1 MNQNLIK
8 QEIET
13 QYIDPGKIAV
23 RLSELFPGVKCR
35 IKWYHLNQVDPDED
49 VVILHVP
56 RLLTEEEK
64 ISLFEEE
71 TK

>member
-1 MNQNLIK
+1 MNQNLVK
-8 QEIET
+8 QQIET
-13 QYIDPGKIAV
+13 QYIDPGKIAE
-23 RLSELFPGVKCR
+23 RLSQLFPGVKCR
-35 IKWYHLNQVDPDED
+35 IKVDADED

-64 ISLFEEE
+64 ISLFKNE

>member
-13 QYIDPGKIAV
+13 QYIDRGKIAA
-23 RLSELFPGVKCR
+23 RLSELFPDVKCQ
-35 IKWYHLNQVDPDED
+35 IKVDPDED